1 MDRET
6 SKCYLHAA
14 MFVQGNTK
22 RLQKVS
28 WGYVVFR
35 VNLSSRTQFDAIV
48 T

>member
-6 SKCYLHAA
+6 SKCYLRAA
-14 MFVQGNTK
+14 VFVQGITK

-28 WGYVVFR
+28 WGYVVFGAT
-35 VNLSSRTQFDAIV
+35 LSSRTQFDAIV